1 MNSKK
6 LKTQILKCVTTYY
19 RTMASQLNL
28 FKIIGDSNTRNAFS
42 TRLKLCERI
51 TGQTTEFISASA
63 YSSGLAAL
71 TNLDNATVVY
81 VSFLTNGLTDATELC
96 SDLGE
101 IDGVIQQKI
110 VEYSVALRMAC
121 SINSSTKVFMMP
133 PMTRTTPFW
142 IESKLSQI
150 TTFIASQVQD
160 IENLTL
166 LPPMAVTKENLEA
179 DGVHLNRE
187 SQSRLF
193 TYIMEALFPDKIS
206 TKTKNVSRDRDDS
219 DADMGTPPT
228 KKTSVDSLFA
238 IPSLESSSSQ
248 SYLVSPLP
256 SQVINEALE
265 SADSGANNPIGNQDD
280 LIAASSLPSSNSGPD
295 DSSELSNPD
304 LQQLYQM
311 LSRKIDM
318 VKGSSSTVQSKVDAV
333 QRQVSAT
340 TLKVEFNSQILRSLH
355 VRTAV
360 QAETLDAHSNTL
372 NLNFVM
378 ISGVPSTLISSQEGE
393 LPGIK
398 FVMDKLI
405 KYTPLLVSGVK
416 FAVYAKYIKHQEG
429 KLPNIKACFI
439 NADTALAFRDAAN
452 KLRVAKK
459 DFWSSV
465 YVSND
470 PTKSTRVRIS
480 ILQALSKRLA
490 PLPANN
496 GKTIFVSRFDVKP
509 QLCFK
514 FGGRVERRLDFVP
527 AMEKYRSLLQA
538 EDKEAARKVAG
549 KTFSEDELRQFLV
562 L

>member
-1 MNSKK
+1 
-6 LKTQILKCVTTYY
+6 
-19 RTMASQLNL
+19 MAAQLNV

-51 TGQTTEFISASA
+51 TGQTTEFVSASA

-71 TNLDNATVVY
+71 ADLGNPTVVY
-81 VSFLTNGLTDATELC
+81 ISFLANGLVDATELC

-101 IDGVIQQKI
+101 IDGVIQRKI
-110 VEYSVALRMAC
+110 EEYIVALRMA
-121 SINSSTKVFMMP
+121 SVINPNTKFYSMP
-133 PMTRTTPFW
+133 PFMRTTPFW
-142 IESKLSQI
+142 LETKLPQI
-150 TTFIASQVQD
+150 STYISAKAED

-166 LPPMAVTKENLEA
+166 LPSFTVTRENLEA

-193 TYIMEALFPDKIS
+193 SYIMEALFPDKIS
-206 TKTKNVSRDRDDS
+206 TKTKNFSRDRDAINPD
-219 DADMGTPPT
+219 DEMVTPPA
-228 KKTSVDSLFA
+228 KKSTTDFLFA
-238 IPSLESSSSQ
+238 SPAPEQSTSQ
-248 SYLVSPLP
+248 AVAMTPLP
-256 SQVINEALE
+256 SQNFADALNEIV
-265 SADSGANNPIGNQDD
+265 SIGNNPEENLTENRVEQLSVPSLTSATPSPEDSAE
-280 LIAASSLPSSNSGPD
+280 IA
-295 DSSELSNPD
+295 NPD
-304 LQQLYQM
+304 LRRLYQM
-311 LSRKIDM
+311 LSKKIDM
-318 VKGSSSTVQSKVDAV
+318 VSGSSTAVKSQVEVV
-333 QRQVSAT
+333 QRQITAT
-340 TLKVEFNSQILRSLH
+340 TNKVDINTQILRSLH
-355 VRTAV
+355 IRTAA

-372 NLNFVM
+372 NLHFVM
-378 ISGVPSTLISSQEGE
+378 ISGVPATLISAQRGETRE

-398 FVMDKLI
+398 IVMDKLI
-405 KYTPLLVSGVK
+405 KYTPLLTSGVR
-416 FAVYAKYIKHQEG
+416 FAVYAKYIRHQEG

-439 NADTALAFRDAAN
+439 NSDTALAFRDAAN

-470 PTKSTRVRIS
+470 PTKATRVRIA
-480 ILQALSKRLA
+480 ILQAIAKRLA
-490 PLPANN
+490 PLPANT

-514 FGGRVERRLDFVP
+514 FGGRVEKRFDFV
-527 AMEKYRSLLQA
+527 AAIDKYRSTLLP

>member
-1 MNSKK
+1 
-6 LKTQILKCVTTYY
+6 
-19 RTMASQLNL
+19 MASQINL

-51 TGQTTEFISASA
+51 TGQTTEFVSASA
-63 YSSGLAAL
+63 YSSGLTAL
-71 TNLDNATVVY
+71 ANLNNPTVVY
-81 VSFLTNGLTDATELC
+81 VSFLTNGLVDATELC
-96 SDLGE
+96 SDLSE
-101 IDGVIQQKI
+101 IDGVIQDKI
-110 VEYSVALRMAC
+110 REYIAALRMAT
-121 SINSSTKVFMMP
+121 SINSSTKFVMMP
-133 PMTRTTPFW
+133 PMTRITPFW
-142 IESKLSQI
+142 LEAKLPQISAYITAQSQG
-150 TTFIASQVQD
+150 

-166 LPPMAVTKENLEA
+166 LPPLVVTKENLEA

-193 TYIMEALFPDKIS
+193 SYIMEALFPDKMS
-206 TKTKNVSRDRDDS
+206 TKTKNASRDRANS
-219 DADMGTPPT
+219 DVDMGTPPA
-228 KKTSVDSLFA
+228 KKSTGESLSVTPGSA
-238 IPSLESSSSQ
+238 SSPSQ
-248 SYLVSPLP
+248 PYTATPLP
-256 SQVINEALE
+256 SQVIFDALE
-265 SADSGANNPIGNQDD
+265 SADLVASNPHPED
-280 LIAASSLPSSNSGPD
+280 LVVAPSSPPATPD
-295 DSSELSNPD
+295 ESAVISNPD

-311 LSRKIDM
+311 LSKKIDM
-318 VKGSSSTVQSKVDAV
+318 VSGSSTAVQTKVDAV
-333 QRQVSAT
+333 QKQMSTT
-340 TLKVEFNSQILRSLH
+340 TLKVEYNTQVLRSLH
-355 VRTAV
+355 IRTAS

-378 ISGVPSTLISSQEGE
+378 ISGIPDDLISAPEGE

-398 FVMDKLI
+398 LVVDKLI

-416 FAVYAKYIKHQEG
+416 FAVYAKYIKHQVG

-439 NADTALAFRDAAN
+439 NSDTALAFRDAAN

-480 ILQALSKRLA
+480 ILQSLSKRLA
-490 PLPANN
+490 SLPANN

-514 FGGRVERRLDFVP
+514 FGGRVEKRLDFV
-527 AMEKYRSLLQA
+527 AAIEKYRSVLCQ
-538 EDKEAARKVAG
+538 EDKEAAKKVAG

>member
-1 MNSKK
+1 
-6 LKTQILKCVTTYY
+6 
-19 RTMASQLNL
+19 MAAQLNV

-42 TRLKLCERI
+42 TRLKLCDRI

-71 TNLDNATVVY
+71 LDLNNSTVVY
-81 VSFLTNGLTDATELC
+81 ISFLTNGLVDATELC
-96 SDLGE
+96 SDLSQ
-101 IDGVIQQKI
+101 IDGVIQTKI
-110 VEYSVALRMAC
+110 AEYIAALRMATTV
-121 SINSSTKVFMMP
+121 NPNTKFYMMP

-142 IESKLSQI
+142 LESRLPQI
-150 TTFIASQVQD
+150 TSYVTTQAQD
-160 IENLTL
+160 INNLTI
-166 LPPMAVTKENLEA
+166 LPPLLVNKENLET

-193 TYIMEALFPDKIS
+193 SYIMESLFPDKIS
-206 TKTKNVSRDRDDS
+206 TKTKNVTRERSVS
-219 DADMGTPPT
+219 DEEMGTPPT
-228 KKTSVDSLFA
+228 KKSSVDSLATTPAPLMSDPPPA
-238 IPSLESSSSQ
+238 IASTSSQ
-248 SYLVSPLP
+248 ALFDTFEEEDNPVGTATTRGPSTSDNLP
-256 SQVINEALE
+256 EE
-265 SADSGANNPIGNQDD
+265 DG
-280 LIAASSLPSSNSGPD
+280 
-295 DSSELSNPD
+295 SELANPE

-311 LSRKIDM
+311 LSKKIDT
-318 VKGSSSTVQSKVDAV
+318 VKSAATAAHAKVDTFHREMAGTS
-333 QRQVSAT
+333 R
-340 TLKVEFNSQILRSLH
+340 KVERNTLLLRSLH
-355 VRTAV
+355 IRTAA

-378 ISGVPSTLISSQEGE
+378 ISGVPATLISRQRGEGGE

-398 FVMDKLI
+398 FVVDKLI
-405 KYTPLLVSGVK
+405 TYTPLLVSGVK

-429 KLPNIKACFI
+429 KLPNIKVCFI
-439 NADTALAFRDAAN
+439 NSDTALAFRESAN

-470 PTKSTRVRIS
+470 PTKSTRVRIA

-490 PLPANN
+490 PLPANA

-514 FGGRVERRLDFVP
+514 YGGRVEKRIDFVT
-527 AMEKYRSLLQA
+527 AIEKYRSLLQQ

-549 KTFSEDELRQFLV
+549 KSFSEDELRQFLV